1 MDKTKKLWK
10 VLGGRGEM
18 IKRIGVLTSGGDA
31 PGMNSAIRA
40 IVRFGISKGIEV
52 IGIERGYQGLIEEEF
67 RVLHKDGVS
76 EIVQRGG
83 TILRT
88 ARSEEFKEEEGQRR
102 AIENLKKHG
111 IDGLIVIG
119 GEGSLK
125 GAYDLFKK
133 GVNVVG
139 IPGSIDNDI
148 WGTDFSIGFDTACN
162 NVIDA
167 INKIRDTAAAHER
180 TFVIEVMGRECGFI
194 AFTSGLV
201 SGADI
206 ILIPEVP
213 IDFPYI
219 TEKLKERQRRNK
231 KHNII
236 VVAEGVGSAYFI
248 GKQIEDR
255 LGISTRIVV
264 LGHIQRGGSPSV
276 FDRSIATFM
285 GVDAV
290 KRLLAGESGVMI
302 GWQNNSPVSVPLEE
316 VVKNKKRVSP
326 ELYWEVES
334 LW

>member
-1 MDKTKKLWK
+1 
-10 VLGGRGEM
+10 M

-40 IVRFGISKGIEV
+40 IVRFGISKGIEI
-52 IGIERGYQGLIEEEF
+52 IGIERGYQGLIEGEF
-67 RVLHKDGVS
+67 KVLSRDDVS
-76 EIVQRGG
+76 EIVQKGG

-88 ARSEEFKEEEGQRR
+88 ARSEEFKEEEGQKE
-102 AIENLKKHG
+102 AIENIEKHG

-125 GAYDLFKK
+125 GAYALFKK

-219 TEKLKERQRRNK
+219 TEKLKERQKRKK

-276 FDRSIATFM
+276 FDRNIATFM
-285 GVDAV
+285 GVEAV
-290 KRLLAGESGVMI
+290 RRLLDGESGVMI
-302 GWQNNSPVSVPLEE
+302 GWQNNSPVPVSLEE
-316 VVKNKKRVSP
+316 VAKHKKRVPP
-326 ELYWEVES
+326 ELYWEVEC

>member
-1 MDKTKKLWK
+1 MK
-10 VLGGRGEM
+10 
-18 IKRIGVLTSGGDA
+18 IGVLTSGGDA

-40 IVRFGISKGIEV
+40 IVRYGLSKNLEI
-52 IGIERGYQGLIEEEF
+52 IGIERGYQGLIEGDF
-67 RVLHKDGVS
+67 RKLGRDDVS

-83 TILRT
+83 TILHT
-88 ARSEEFKEEEGQRR
+88 ARSKDFEKEEGILK
-102 AIENLKKHG
+102 AIDNIKNQNM
-111 IDGLIVIG
+111 DGLIVIG
-119 GEGSLK
+119 GEGSLR
-125 GAYDLFKK
+125 GAFELYKRGIK
-133 GVNVVG
+133 VVG

-180 TFVIEVMGRECGFI
+180 TFVIEVMGRECGYI
-194 AFTSGLV
+194 AFVAGLV

-219 TEKLKERQRRNK
+219 AEKLKDRQKRNK

-255 LGISTRIVV
+255 IGLPTRIVV

-276 FDRSIATFM
+276 LDRTIATFM
-285 GVDAV
+285 GVEAIKV
-290 KRLLAGESGVMI
+290 LMNGFSGVMI
-302 GWQNNSPVSVPLEE
+302 GWQNNTTVSVPLED
-316 VVKNKKRVSP
+316 VVKNKKRVPP
-326 ELYWEVES
+326 ELYWEMEKI
-334 LW
+334 W

>member
-1 MDKTKKLWK
+1 
-10 VLGGRGEM
+10 M
-18 IKRIGVLTSGGDA
+18 IKRIGILTSGGDA

-40 IVRFGISKGIEV
+40 IVRYGLSKEIEI
-52 IGIERGYQGLIEEEF
+52 IGVERGYQGLIEGDF
-67 RVLHKDGVS
+67 KRLSRDDVS
-76 EIVQRGG
+76 EIVQKGG

-88 ARSEEFKEEEGQRR
+88 ARSEDFKTENGQKK
-102 AIENLKKHG
+102 AIENLEKEG
-111 IDGLIVIG
+111 IDALIVIG

-125 GAYDLFKK
+125 GAYDLYKK
-133 GVNVVG
+133 GVKIVG

-148 WGTDFSIGFDTACN
+148 WGTDYSIGFDTACN
-162 NVIDA
+162 NVVDA

-194 AFTSGLV
+194 AFISGLV
-201 SGADI
+201 SGADV

-219 TEKLKERQRRNK
+219 TEKLIERQKRNK

-236 VVAEGVGSAYFI
+236 IVAEGVGSAYFI

-255 LGISTRIVV
+255 MGLPTRIVV

-276 FDRSIATFM
+276 FDRTIATFM
-285 GVDAV
+285 GVEAI
-290 KRLLAGESGVMI
+290 KSLLNGENGMMI
-302 GWQNNSPVSVPLEE
+302 GWQNNHPVPVPLEE
-316 VVKNKKRVSP
+316 VVKNKKRVP
-326 ELYWEVES
+326 VELYWEVES

>member
-1 MDKTKKLWK
+1 
-10 VLGGRGEM
+10 M

-40 IVRFGISKGIEV
+40 IVRYGLSQGLEI
-52 IGIERGYQGLIEEEF
+52 IGIERGYQGLIEGDF
-67 RVLHKDGVS
+67 RKLSRDDVS

-88 ARSEEFKEEEGQRR
+88 ARSEDFKKEEGRKK
-102 AIENLKKHG
+102 AIENLEKER
-111 IDGLIVIG
+111 IDALIVIG

-125 GAYDLFKK
+125 GAYDLYKE
-133 GVNVVG
+133 GVKVIG
-139 IPGSIDNDI
+139 LPGSIDNDI
-148 WGTDFSIGFDTACN
+148 WGADYSIGFDTACN

-180 TFVIEVMGRECGFI
+180 TFVIEVMGRECGYI
-194 AFTSGLV
+194 AFISGLV

-219 TEKLKERQRRNK
+219 IEKLLERQKRNK

-236 VVAEGVGSAYFI
+236 IVAEGVGSAYFI

-255 LGISTRIVV
+255 MGLSTRIVV

-276 FDRSIATFM
+276 FDRTIATFM
-285 GVDAV
+285 GVEAV
-290 KRLLAGESGVMI
+290 KRLIAGENGVMV
-302 GWQNNSPVSVPLEE
+302 GWQNNSPVSLGLEE
-316 VVKNKKRVSP
+316 VVKNKKRVP
-326 ELYWEVES
+326 AELYWEVES

>member
-1 MDKTKKLWK
+1 
-10 VLGGRGEM
+10 M
-18 IKRIGVLTSGGDA
+18 IKRIGILTSGGDA

-40 IVRFGISKGIEV
+40 IVRYGLSKEIEI
-52 IGIERGYQGLIEEEF
+52 IGVERGYQGLIEGDF
-67 RVLHKDGVS
+67 KRLSRDDVS
-76 EIVQRGG
+76 EIVQKGG

-88 ARSEEFKEEEGQRR
+88 ARSEDFKTENGQKK
-102 AIENLKKHG
+102 AIENLEKEG
-111 IDGLIVIG
+111 IDALIVIG

-125 GAYDLFKK
+125 GAYDLYKK
-133 GVNVVG
+133 GVKIVG

-148 WGTDFSIGFDTACN
+148 WGTDYSIGFDTACN
-162 NVIDA
+162 NVVDA

-194 AFTSGLV
+194 AFISGLV
-201 SGADI
+201 SGADV

-219 TEKLKERQRRNK
+219 TEKLIERQKRNK

-236 VVAEGVGSAYFI
+236 IVAEGVGSAYFI

-255 LGISTRIVV
+255 MGLPTRIVV

-276 FDRSIATFM
+276 FDRTIATFM
-285 GVDAV
+285 GVEAI
-290 KRLLAGESGVMI
+290 KSLLNGENGMMI
-302 GWQNNSPVSVPLEE
+302 GWQNNHPVPVPLEE
-316 VVKNKKRVSP
+316 VVKNKKRVP
-326 ELYWEVES
+326 VELYWEAES

>member
-1 MDKTKKLWK
+1 
-10 VLGGRGEM
+10 M

-40 IVRFGISKGIEV
+40 IVRYGLSQGLEI
-52 IGIERGYQGLIEEEF
+52 IGIERGYQGLIEGDF
-67 RVLHKDGVS
+67 RKLSRDDVS

-88 ARSEEFKEEEGQRR
+88 ARSEDFKKEEGRKK
-102 AIENLKKHG
+102 AIENLEKEG
-111 IDGLIVIG
+111 IDALIVIG

-125 GAYDLFKK
+125 GAYDLYKE
-133 GVNVVG
+133 GVKIIG
-139 IPGSIDNDI
+139 LPGSIDNDI
-148 WGTDFSIGFDTACN
+148 WGTDYSIGFDTACN

-180 TFVIEVMGRECGFI
+180 TFVIEVMGRECGYI
-194 AFTSGLV
+194 AFISGLV

-219 TEKLKERQRRNK
+219 IEKLLERQKRNK

-236 VVAEGVGSAYFI
+236 IVAEGVGSAYFI

-255 LGISTRIVV
+255 MGLSTRIVV

-276 FDRSIATFM
+276 FDRTIATFM
-285 GVDAV
+285 GVEAV
-290 KRLLAGESGVMI
+290 KRLIAGENGVMV
-302 GWQNNSPVSVPLEE
+302 GWQNNSPVSLDLEE
-316 VVKNKKRVSP
+316 VVKNKKRVP
-326 ELYWEVES
+326 AELYWEVES

>member
-1 MDKTKKLWK
+1 MKK
-10 VLGGRGEM
+10 
-18 IKRIGVLTSGGDA
+18 IAVLTSGGDA
-31 PGMNSAIRA
+31 PGMNSSIRS
-40 IVRFGISKGIEV
+40 IVRYSLSQGLEV
-52 IGIERGYQGLIEEEF
+52 IGIERGYQGLIEGDF
-67 RVLHKDGVS
+67 RKLDREDVS

-83 TILRT
+83 TILKT
-88 ARSEEFKEEEGQRR
+88 ARSDEFYKDEGQKK
-102 AIENLKKHG
+102 ALENLEREG

-119 GEGSLK
+119 GEGSLR
-125 GAYDLFKK
+125 GAFSLYKLGFP
-133 GVNVVG
+133 VVG

-148 WGTDFSIGFDTACN
+148 WGTDYSIGFDTACN

-180 TFVIEVMGRECGFI
+180 TFVVEVMGRECGYI

-219 TEKLKERQRRNK
+219 IEKLRERQK
-231 KHNII
+231 KFKRHNII

-248 GKQIEDR
+248 GKQVEDR

-276 FDRSIATFM
+276 LDRTLGTFM
-285 GVDAV
+285 GIQAV
-290 KRLLAGESGVMI
+290 RSLVNGSYGVMI
-302 GWQNNSPVSVPLEE
+302 GWQNNKPIEVSLEE
-316 VVKNKKRVSP
+316 VVKNKKRVDP
-326 ELYWEVES
+326 QLYYDVES
-334 LW
+334 IL